1 MSVVGDWILSRRKLG
16 ATLLVMLLM
25 LSTVVIVSTAPEE
38 VEAARASPIRTTNGW
53 ALQVVDGDEDTGYST
68 SLAIDDLGHN
78 HIAYAQY
85 DDYTVYY
92 ATDSSGTW
100 EIESLNDMV
109 DVEQEISLAVDADG
123 FAHVLYMRYYDD
135 FENLTYAT
143 NADGTWQSTVIGPRV
158 SGLYNDIFIDGGG
171 VIHIAYTVSDTSWN
185 NNVLMYAN
193 NSGGVWSTPVL
204 VDDNGGEVG
213 MHCSMAVSQNGYIY
227 IVYQVESGTDRF
239 LRMAQKTPSM
249 DWSAASLDFTTG
261 DDELGYYASIATFGD
276 EVHVSHYDYG
286 SYDLIY
292 KHFDG
297 VAWEASQIV
306 DGDEDVGEYSSIGVD
321 SKGIPHIA
329 YYDSSHGVLKFAERI
344 GTEWNV
350 SVVDSVPTNGYYCSL
365 AIAPDGRVRISYH
378 DEKQYDLCLASEDV
392 WITDVVH
399 PGPLVGERSALA
411 LDKDGNV
418 YIAYCD
424 YMNRDLWFATNAGGS
439 WATELVESTGDVAAR
454 LSMDIDDERNVH
466 ISYLERANVTN
477 KVGYLK
483 YATNAGGSWTTE
495 VLAQMA
501 VGYSQTSSLKV
512 DPAGNVHIFF
522 FNGTDD
528 AQNLWYA
535 TNAGGSW
542 QVSLFEECTID
553 YYHVGT
559 ENSLFIDANGDMHL
573 TYRRAHR
580 YGADQRGDIVYANN
594 VGGTWA
600 FEIAASGR
608 LFGQGT
614 TLAVDA
620 DGKAHVAFREMGNFS
635 LVYAT
640 NAGGSWT
647 NHTLAPHAGEFA
659 SLAVDSKGAVSI
671 CFLSTTDKWI
681 RYANNAD
688 GIWSFINVASAGTTV
703 EAPSMALDS
712 GGMAHISYYEA
723 TGGRDGLKYAT
734 NSAWKLT
741 TIFESQVLGNHAP
754 GYTSM
759 KVDAKGWAHVCYYNT
774 RNTSLNTS
782 LMYATNTGGTWV
794 HTLVDGAT
802 VQAGNFNSL
811 ALDSNGKVHISYL
824 DSENGRLK
832 YATNADRG
840 WKNFTLDVHV
850 GVSFATDIEVDGN
863 GVVYI
868 SYHSSTKGDLRCA
881 RFAGSSWEYCTV
893 DNSTNDVGK
902 YSSIAIE
909 KVDRTT
915 YRPHISYYDSTGG
928 DLKYAVYESGAWSE
942 SVWDISNIYAPA
954 FNVGEHNSM
963 ILDADGMAHVSYYD
977 ATNDRLLLSI
987 NTGAFWNTV
996 TIDIHAGL
1004 YTSLAMS
1011 DSGVMYIAYY
1021 DNNNDDLKIAINHQ
1035 GYNLI
1040 DGGWGVATVDC
1051 AGDVGRYISLDT
1063 GTQNT
1068 VHISYVDYTGE
1079 AVKHA
1084 QLRAEPSAPF
1094 GLSAIASGED
1104 VTLSWS
1110 APQMNNGCAI
1120 TGYVLQRTALDDSS
1134 VDLIEVGNV
1143 LSYVDAGL
1151 IDGNYSY
1158 KAAAVNS
1165 LGTSVYSLKADVTVD
1180 TLVITAPGSP
1190 TNVAADPG
1198 DGTAT
1203 ISWEAPLSD
1212 GGAPIT
1218 NYTVYRGEVSGN
1230 LTALITLG
1238 VQLNYTDLGLENG
1251 HTYHYAVTATNSIG
1265 EGPRSVEVTAA
1276 PASIPSAP
1284 RNLTATLDGNDVIL
1298 TWEAPEDDGGSPILN
1313 YAIYSGTIS
1322 GDLEYLNMVGDLLTY
1337 TDTMSLP
1344 NTTFYYQ
1351 VTATNAVG
1359 EGPRSNEAASDP
1371 DLPASPVLSG
1381 EADGDAVVLNW
1392 VAPTSSGSSA
1402 VTNYRVYRGNTSG
1415 ALTMIAELGNV
1426 LTYQDDDVVPGATY
1440 YYKVTA
1446 VNDQGEGPFSNEVSV
1461 MIGSVPSAPGDLQA
1475 TAGNGT
1481 VTLTWEA
1488 PVEDGGWEITGYKV
1502 YRGTAAGAE
1511 TLLITLGNVTS
1522 YTDSS
1527 VVNGQTY
1534 YYRVSAVNDMGEG
1547 PQTASEDATPT
1558 ADDGSGGDDEDN
1570 GGGDITM
1577 LYVIIAI
1584 IAIVSVAAVAVFF
1597 FMKKR

>member
-1 MSVVGDWILSRRKLG
+1 
-16 ATLLVMLLM
+16 MLLAILM
-25 LSTVVIVSTAPEE
+25 IMSTVIVVVAPDE
-38 VEAARASPIRTTNGW
+38 VGAARVSPIRTTNGW
-53 ALQVVDGDEDTGYST
+53 ALEVVDGDEDTGWST

-85 DDYTVYY
+85 NDYTVYY

-123 FAHVLYMRYYDD
+123 HAHVLYMRYYDE

-143 NADGTWQSTVIGPRV
+143 NAGGSWESMVIGPKV
-158 SGLYNDIFIDGGG
+158 SGLYNDIFIDGSG

-193 NSGGVWSTPVL
+193 NSGGVWNTPVL
-204 VDDNGGEVG
+204 VDENGEDVG
-213 MHCSMAVSQNGYIY
+213 WHCSIEVNENGYIY
-227 IVYQVESGTDRF
+227 IVYQVRSGTDHF
-239 LRMAQKTPSM
+239 LRMAQKAPGM
-249 DWSAASLDFTTG
+249 GWSPASLDFTAG
-261 DDELGYYASIATFGD
+261 DDELGYFASIATFGD
-276 EVHVSHYDYG
+276 EIHVSHYDGG
-286 SYDLIY
+286 SFDLIY

-306 DGDEDVGEYSSIGVD
+306 DGDEEVGEFSSIGVD
-321 SKGIPHIA
+321 SKGVPHIA
-329 YYDSSHGVLKFAERI
+329 YYDSSHGVLKFAEMI

-350 SVVDSVPTNGYYCSL
+350 SVVDGLPTTGYYCSL
-365 AIAPDGRVRISYH
+365 AMAPDDRVRISYH
-378 DEKQYDLCLASEDV
+378 DDKEYDLCLASEDV
-392 WITDVVH
+392 WITDMVH
-399 PGPLVGERSALA
+399 PGALVGERSALA

-439 WATELVESTGDVAAR
+439 WATELVESAGDVAAR
-454 LSMDIDDERNVH
+454 LSMDIDDGRNVH
-466 ISYLERANVTN
+466 ISYLERANETN

-483 YATNAGGSWTTE
+483 YATNAGGNWTTE
-495 VLAQMA
+495 VLAQIA
-501 VGYSQTSSLKV
+501 VSYSQTSSLKV

-522 FNGTDD
+522 YNGTDD
-528 AQNLWYA
+528 AQDLWYA
-535 TNAGGSW
+535 TNSGGSW
-542 QVSLFEECTID
+542 QVSLFEECMID
-553 YYHVGT
+553 YYYVGT

-580 YGADQRGDIVYANN
+580 FGADQRSDVVYANN
-594 VGGTWA
+594 VGGTWT
-600 FEIAASGR
+600 FDIAASGR

-614 TLAVDA
+614 SLAVDA

-647 NHTLAPHAGEFA
+647 NRTLAPNVGESA

-671 CFLSTTDKWI
+671 CFLSSTDKWI

-688 GIWSFINVASAGTTV
+688 GRWSFINVASAGTTV
-703 EAPSMALDS
+703 ETPSMALDS

-723 TGGRDGLKYAT
+723 TGGRDGLKYVT
-734 NSAWKLT
+734 NSAWKIT
-741 TIFESQVLGNHAP
+741 TVFESQGLGNFAP

-759 KVDAKGWAHVCYYNT
+759 KVDAKGWAHVCYYDT
-774 RNTSLNTS
+774 VNTS

-794 HTLVDGAT
+794 HTLVDGAGS

-811 ALDSNGKVHISYL
+811 VLDSNGKVHISYL
-824 DSENGRLK
+824 DSVNGRLK

-840 WKNFTLDVHV
+840 WKNVTLDGHV
-850 GVSFATDIEVDGN
+850 GVSSVTDIAVDGN
-863 GVVYI
+863 DVVYI
-868 SYHSSTKGDLRCA
+868 SYHASSKGDLRCA
-881 RFAGSSWEYCTV
+881 RNAGGTWEYCTV
-893 DNSTNDVGK
+893 DNSTNDVGS

-909 KVDRTT
+909 KLTRTT
-915 YRPHISYYDSTGG
+915 YRPHISYYDTTGG
-928 DLKYAVYESGAWSE
+928 DLKYAVYKSGAWGE
-942 SVWDISNIYAPA
+942 SVWDISNINAPA
-954 FNVGEHNSM
+954 FNVGMHNSM
-963 ILDADGMAHVSYYD
+963 VLDGYGMAHVSYYD
-977 ATNDRLLLSI
+977 TTNDRLLLSI

-1004 YTSLAMS
+1004 YTSMAMS

-1021 DNNNDDLKIAINHQ
+1021 DNNDDDLKIAINHQ
-1035 GYNLI
+1035 GDNLV

-1063 GTQNT
+1063 GTQST

-1094 GLSAIASGED
+1094 GLAAVASDDD

-1120 TGYVLQRTALDDSS
+1120 TGYVLQRTDLADSR
-1134 VDLIEVGNV
+1134 VDLIEVGNA
-1143 LSYVDAGL
+1143 LGYVDAGL
-1151 IDGNYSY
+1151 SDGNYSY
-1158 KAAAVNS
+1158 KVAALNS
-1165 LGTSVYSLKADVTVD
+1165 MGASVYSLKADVTVD
-1180 TLVITAPGSP
+1180 TLVITVPGAP
-1190 TNVAADPG
+1190 TNVVANPG
-1198 DGTAT
+1198 DGTVE
-1203 ISWEAPLSD
+1203 ISWDAPLND
-1212 GGAPIT
+1212 GGSPIT
-1218 NYTVYRGEVSGN
+1218 GYMVYRGDVGGN

-1251 HTYHYAVTATNSIG
+1251 HTYHYAVTALNSIG
-1265 EGPRSVEVTAA
+1265 ESSRSAEATAT
-1276 PASIPSAP
+1276 PATVPSAP

-1298 TWEAPEDDGGSPILN
+1298 TWEAPEGDGGSPILN
-1313 YAIYSGTIS
+1313 YTIYSGTIS
-1322 GDLEYLNMVGDLLTY
+1322 GDLEYLYRVGDLLTY

-1344 NTTFYYQ
+1344 STTFYYQ
-1351 VTATNAVG
+1351 VTATNALG
-1359 EGPRSNEAASDP
+1359 EGPRSNEASSDP
-1371 DLPASPVLSG
+1371 DLPTSPSLSG
-1381 EADGDAVVLNW
+1381 EADGDAVVLTW
-1392 VAPTSSGSSA
+1392 TTPASSGSSA
-1402 VTNYRVYRGNTSG
+1402 VTNYKVYRGNTSG

-1440 YYKVTA
+1440 FYKVTA

-1461 MIGSVPSAPGDLQA
+1461 MTGSAPSAPRNLQA
-1475 TAGNGT
+1475 TTGNAT

-1488 PVEDGGWEITGYKV
+1488 PETDGGWDITGYKV
-1502 YRGTAAGAE
+1502 YRGTSEGSE
-1511 TLLITLGNVTS
+1511 TLLITLGDVTT
-1522 YTDSS
+1522 YTDSA
-1527 VVNGQTY
+1527 VVNDQTY
-1534 YYRVSAVNDMGEG
+1534 YYRVSAVNDVGEG
-1547 PQTASEDATPT
+1547 PLTSSEDATPT
-1558 ADDGSGGDDEDN
+1558 ADGGSGGDDEDN
-1570 GGGDITM
+1570 GGGDNTM
-1577 LYVIIAI
+1577 LYIVIAI
-1584 IAIVSVAAVAVFF
+1584 IAGAVCAAVAVFLL
-1597 FMKKR
+1597 KKKK